1 MTQGGPNI
9 HRTWFFLSGTEN
21 IQLGEGHPSPR
32 FSGGLRPLSSGSN
45 LGQWMYIWAAL
56 GYFLKVACYPPEHW
70 GREAPGFTFYG
81 VSNFSCISTSFD
93 VFTKISNILYMISYI
108 LVVGAIFFHFRGGW
122 GSLLLVKNDP
132 GTLKYTQKV
141 AKILVWN

>member
-9 HRTWFFLSGTEN
+9 HRTWPKNCPERKTSSWG
-21 IQLGEGHPSPR
+21 GSPSPR

-45 LGQWMYIWAAL
+45 SGQWVYTWASL
-56 GYFLKVACYPPEHW
+56 GHFLQVACYPPEHW
-70 GREAPGFTFYG
+70 GREPPGFIFYG
-81 VSNFSCISTSFD
+81 LFFFHVPSTSFD

-122 GSLLLVKNDP
+122 GSMLLVKNDP
-132 GTLKYTQKV
+132 GRPKYTQNV
-141 AKILVWN
+141 VFFVRN